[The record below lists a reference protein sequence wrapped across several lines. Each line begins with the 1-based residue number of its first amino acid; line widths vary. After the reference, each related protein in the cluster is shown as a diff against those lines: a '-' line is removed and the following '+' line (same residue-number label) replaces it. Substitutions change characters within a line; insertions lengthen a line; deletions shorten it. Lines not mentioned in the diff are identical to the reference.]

1 MVVNKY
7 ARMVVAMINDIFG
20 FYMMNARC
28 KSVFVFSDLIMAENS
43 KWVKVVEKV
52 FLMIKNGPGFMV
64 SQMHSLFNKVVD
76 NGTLELTYEI
86 ATKRFHDKL
95 LIIWASRPNIE
106 TFWLLVSLI
115 LHQDANKIITPQ

>member
-1 MVVNKY
+1 MQTRNKYAMVVNKY

-28 KSVFVFSDLIMAENS
+28 KSVFVFSDLIMAANKS
-43 KWVKVVEKV
+43 GDKSVGKV

-86 ATKRFHDKL
+86 ATQQFNDKL
-95 LIIWASRPNIE
+95 
-106 TFWLLVSLI
+106 
-115 LHQDANKIITPQ
+115 